1 MLSLDLF
8 RAIAAERERE
18 IQELVRT
25 RRLLRGDRSDPDD
38 SPGPI
43 READAQGPSAWR
55 ASTPPARA
63 TTR

>member
-25 RRLLRGDRSDPDD
+25 RRLLRGDRREPDD

-55 ASTPPARA
+55 TSTPPARA

>member
-1 MLSLDLF
+1 M
-8 RAIAAERERE
+8 
-18 IQELVRT
+18 VRT
-25 RRLLRGDRSDPDD
+25 RRLLRGDRPEPDD
-38 SPGPI
+38 SPAPI

>member
-8 RAIAAERERE
+8 RAIATERERE

-25 RRLLRGDRSDPDD
+25 RRLLRSDRPEPDD
-38 SPGPI
+38 SPAPI
-43 READAQGPSAWR
+43 HEADAQGPSAWR